1 MLRTTRRN
9 SNLTS
14 RKTLKQR
21 GGAIWRE
28 YANIDSTTS
37 RLSVD
42 VVNTDWKKTIELAIE
57 KKLLPESLKLLFV
70 QTLPSGK
77 KTEDELHALFD
88 AHSYQDSL
96 LILSRQLCVAKLL
109 FGGDF
114 ASKIFTELTLKDAS
128 EKFNIILKDDT
139 NRLARFY
146 AYDVFTFLNLTR
158 PEEGKSTDRITY
170 LFTSYRISHEEMFLE
185 PTILKNMFVHGL
197 ASLFISMKRNDDDI
211 ALIAPLKA
219 SSGSAQYKN
228 MIRFIGRFWRRYI
241 DKDCN
246 KYTGHGVG
254 GSFYLEQEYKGKKDD
269 ITEDT
274 SEEYTAKFYTKSWDG
289 TFDKMVNTR
298 DDTELLTF
306 YSKLVDVLC
315 TKKTSGELT
324 KLNSRD
330 YKDSKDRNMWIDFI
344 VDLFLLYK
352 TESLT
357 RKSVMGFIVAGPAGT
372 TPAALRGFIPE
383 ELLKVAYPGTEVT
396 PEKLLTKLAPEYI
409 SLMLHLITTL
419 KHNEKQYHDALPVDK
434 QQEFVK
440 KFGQPIKEM
449 NEA

>member
-1 MLRTTRRN
+1 L
-9 SNLTS
+9 
-14 RKTLKQR
+14 
-21 GGAIWRE
+21 IV
-28 YANIDSTTS
+28 Y
-37 RLSVD
+37 
-42 VVNTDWKKTIELAIE
+42 
-57 KKLLPESLKLLFV
+57 
-70 QTLPSGK
+70 K
-77 KTEDELHALFD
+77 KTENELHALFD

-96 LILSRQLCVAKLL
+96 LILSRQLCVSKLL
-109 FGGDF
+109 FGVDF
-114 ASKIFTELTLKDAS
+114 ASKIFTELTLTDAS
-128 EKFNIILKDDT
+128 DKFNIIRKDDT

-146 AYDVFTFLNLTR
+146 AYDVFTFLNLKR
-158 PEEGKSTDRITY
+158 PKEGVSTDRITY

-197 ASLFISMKRNDDDI
+197 ASLFISMKRNEDDI

-219 SSGSAQYKN
+219 SSGSAKYKN
-228 MIRFIGRFWRRYI
+228 MIQFIGRFWRRYI

-254 GSFYLEQEYKGKKDD
+254 GSFYLEQEYKGIPNDVVNDPK
-269 ITEDT
+269 
-274 SEEYTAKFYTKSWDG
+274 EEYTANFYTKSWEG

-298 DDTELLTF
+298 DDTEVLTF

-315 TKKTSGELT
+315 TKKTSGEPT
-324 KLNSRD
+324 KLNSRE

-352 TESLT
+352 TTSLT
-357 RKSVMGFIVAGPAGT
+357 RKLVMEFIVSGPTGT
-372 TPAALRGFIPE
+372 TGAAPGGFIPN

-409 SLMLHLITTL
+409 SLLLHLITTL

-434 QQEFVK
+434 QPELVA
-440 KFGQPIKEM
+440 KFGPLIKEM
-449 NEA
+449 NAA